1 METEDKPSPQ
11 KQFFLARKLQKRQR
25 ETRNLNRAY
34 REAYNDAIRDR
45 DDNEA
50 RQLLAE
56 GCVMFQARSPFL
68 DAFQE
73 AEEEAAMEQD
83 SDEFDESF

>member
-1 METEDKPSPQ
+1 MDQEDKPNPQ
-11 KQFFLARKLQKRQR
+11 KQFFLARKLQKRNHEKQ
-25 ETRNLNRAY
+25 NLNKAY

-56 GCVMFQARSPFL
+56 GCVMFRQRSPFL
-68 DAFQE
+68 EAFQE
-73 AEEEAAMEQD
+73 AEEEAAVEQD

>member
-1 METEDKPSPQ
+1 MDQEDKPNPQ
-11 KQFFLARKLQKRQR
+11 KQFFLARKLQKRKHENQ
-25 ETRNLNRAY
+25 NLNKAY

-56 GCVMFQARSPFL
+56 GCVMFRQRSPFL
-68 DAFQE
+68 EAFQE
-73 AEEEAAMEQD
+73 AEEEAAMEQA